1 MRSAPALALLIA
13 LLAPASAWADP
24 PLVDCPTRA
33 EPSPP
38 RPTDARWIL
47 AGPVAWPRVGVDV
60 FTRKPGGIVSVKRGI
75 SVDAGPTVTI
85 RVLTHGASLFYR
97 QSTRLAERPGQADR
111 VLRFRAC
118 PPETPRFSDEGT
130 VGPRTGFP
138 GAFIAN
144 RRKCVRVRVTAGGR
158 RWHARIPVGRRCR

>member
-1 MRSAPALALLIA
+1 MRLALILAVVTA
-13 LLAPASAWADP
+13 LLAPATASAAP
-24 PLVDCPTRA
+24 PLVGCDTHA

-38 RPTDARWIL
+38 QPTADRWIL
-47 AGPVAWPRVGVDV
+47 AGPVAWPRLRSDIV
-60 FTRKPGGIVSVKRGI
+60 TRKPGGNVSVKRGI

-85 RVLTHGASLFYR
+85 RVLTRGAALIYR
-97 QSTRLAERPGQADR
+97 QATRLAERPGEADR

-118 PPETPRFSDEGT
+118 PPETPLFSDEGT

-138 GAFIAN
+138 GGFIAD

-158 RWHARIPVGRRCR
+158 SWHARMPVGRPCR